1 MKDKYQLT
9 REENT
14 FLAHKKW
21 DESIFSG
28 MRMEN
33 RNVTFPQTQT
43 ILNGINVAGV
53 ELSDILAILNM
64 RDAWKYLLD
73 NLDEKLDIG
82 FLCRIQKRVAYREA
96 LSWGELRTGAIGI
109 SGVDYLPPIPDAA
122 GAELALLGILAAN
135 EAKTQIALD
144 AFAWICMSQLFWDG
158 NKRTALLAAN
168 KILIES
174 GAGLLLVPDARMV
187 DFSRLLSGYYETG
200 DQSALADFLYEY
212 CIIGIDYLAPETD
225 TESVGS
231 MITSQK
237 SEPARSAAWL
247 KQARRQKS
255 FTQRSLALTIGVSTS
270 AIANIEQG
278 QRKGSAELWDKI
290 ERLLS

>member
-1 MKDKYQLT
+1 
-9 REENT
+9 
-14 FLAHKKW
+14 
-21 DESIFSG
+21 

-82 FLCRIQKRVAYREA
+82 FLCRIQERVAYREA
-96 LSWGELRTGAIGI
+96 LSWGELRTGSIGI
-109 SGVDYLPPIPDAA
+109 SGVDYQPPIPDAA
-122 GAELALLGILAAN
+122 EAELALLGILAAN
-135 EAKTQIALD
+135 EAKTQIALST
-144 AFAWICMSQLFWDG
+144 FAWICRSQLFWDG

-174 GAGLLLVPDARMV
+174 GAGLLLIPDARMV

-200 DQSALADFLYEY
+200 DQSALAAFLYEY
-212 CIIGIDYLAPETD
+212 CIIGIDYLTPEAD
-225 TESVGS
+225 AEPGGS
-231 MITSQK
+231 MITSQD

-247 KQARRQKS
+247 MEARRRNS
-255 FTQRSLALTIGVSTS
+255 LTQRELAFAIGVSTS

-278 QRKGSAELWDKI
+278 QRKGSNELWDKI